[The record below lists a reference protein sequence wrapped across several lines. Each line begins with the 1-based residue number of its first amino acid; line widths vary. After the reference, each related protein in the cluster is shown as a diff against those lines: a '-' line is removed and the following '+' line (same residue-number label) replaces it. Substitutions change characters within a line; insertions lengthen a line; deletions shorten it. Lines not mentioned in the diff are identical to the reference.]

1 MKKKF
6 LKDKPIIL
14 IGWNASLNKYTR
26 CKTLIKS
33 IEVGNKRDQTL

>member
-14 IGWNASLNKYTR
+14 IDRNASLDKYSR
-26 CKTLIKS
+26 CKTLINS